1 MVQICP
7 LSPHYASKRSGRHRV
22 MVCRPV
28 EFTPTSPRD
37 IPERM
42 TDATIYARGVGQ
54 CVGFQLVEAFNAAQL
69 QASQTP
75 EVWAFLAMRRRE
87 PKAEGGAA

>member
-1 MVQICP
+1 VNSTPIP
-7 LSPHYASKRSGRHRV
+7 EHYASKRSGRHRV

-37 IPERM
+37 IPERLI
-42 TDATIYARGVGQ
+42 DAETYARGVGQ

-69 QASQTP
+69 QAGPTP
-75 EVWAFLAMRRRE
+75 EVWAFLAMRRRD
-87 PKAEGGAA
+87 PKAKGGEA